1 MLANDWLSS
10 HASPQ
15 QTVTMAR
22 AIATSLWTSRNQA
35 LAQGDAD
42 TIAAIETGPARLI
55 DDYDLVMAQCGCAV
69 APAIGTISSLQVIVP
84 EQTGYPLDFLAAVQV
99 GPATTPE
106 LLVLTKESPQASWL
120 IVFDTSGGPNNQV
133 GLLDAPSE
141 PGMPLGLVPPS
152 PNSAGVGAFQELVS
166 YIAADPNDNGPTSTV
181 FGYTTG
187 VPGVV
192 EALYEP
198 NGEKSGTSS
207 DPPPSAYTNAVSDQ
221 PAAGFWTFAVAGME
235 KDAVSLS
242 CGTVQNTT
250 TFTATTSAPLV
261 EQGPSHLVI
270 APGDYSKVLQVTAVE
285 TCVMGLSNGSLDDYG
300 NTQGQLS
307 ATGSPAP

>member
-1 MLANDWLSS
+1 M
-10 HASPQ
+10 AS
-15 QTVTMAR
+15 

-42 TIAAIETGPARLI
+42 TISAIETGPARLI
-55 DDYDLVMAQCGCAV
+55 DAYNLVMAQCGCAV
-69 APAIGTISSLQVIVP
+69 VPASGTISSLQVIVP
-84 EQTGYPLDFLAAVQV
+84 QQAGYPLDFLAAAQV

-106 LLVLTKESPQASWL
+106 LMVLTKASPQASWL
-120 IVFDTSGGPNNQV
+120 IAFDTSGGPNNQV
-133 GLLDAPSE
+133 GLLDAPTE

-152 PNSAGVGAFQELVS
+152 PNSAGVRAFQELVS
-166 YIAADPNDNGPTSTV
+166 YIAADPNDNGPASTP

-187 VPGVV
+187 IPGVV

-198 NGEKSGTSS
+198 YGQKSGSSS
-207 DPPPSAYTNAVSDQ
+207 DPPPSAYTNAVSGQ
-221 PAAGFWTFAVAGME
+221 PAAGFWTFAAAGME
-235 KDAVSLS
+235 KGVVSIS

-307 ATGSPAP
+307 ASGTPAP